1 MFRSKH
7 NIQEVGFDY
16 KFTSDESDIPMKMR
30 KDPSVAMRV
39 EGELEI
45 KINENT
51 YFKENIALLEFYV
64 SLNEWIKKIQK
75 KNKVTE
81 YRYYTMEYEKDE
93 PIISLIPFDYQARL
107 TTIWKTEQLYNVFD
121 LDYIT
126 EQMEILHEK
135 LGRDIELHYRIS
147 LKSFV
152 GKIPLRKY

>member
-1 MFRSKH
+1 
-7 NIQEVGFDY
+7 
-16 KFTSDESDIPMKMR
+16 MKMR
-30 KDPSVAMRV
+30 KGPSVAMRV

-45 KINENT
+45 KINEIT

-64 SLNEWIKKIQK
+64 SLNEWIKKNKK

-81 YRYYTMEYEKDE
+81 YRYYTMEYEEDE
-93 PIISLIPFDYQARL
+93 PIISLIPFDNKARL
-107 TTIWKTEQLYNVFD
+107 TTIWETQQLYNVFD

-126 EQMEILHEK
+126 EQMEISRKK
-135 LGRDIELHYRIS
+135 LGRDIEHHYRIS